1 MCRLQCWGCSC
12 CRHPVQLPASYHNI
26 LPRQAP
32 DASDSLPLIDLNV
45 ASVTASV
52 AVTEGGKATF
62 TVTTDPIPA
71 ADLVVRLPV
80 SEAAG
85 SDFVAAG
92 DEGWKTVTIA
102 AGSAKAPLTVAT
114 VDDSADE
121 PDGSMTAALAADT
134 GYTVAAA
141 PSTATTVAVSDN
153 DIPAGLT
160 ISIHDAE
167 GNRGNCRSLAGP
179 SLDQAKPRYYRSSC
193 HSDAREIR
201 ACPTPTTSER
211 PKRGCRI

>member
-1 MCRLQCWGCSC
+1 M
-12 CRHPVQLPASYHNI
+12 
-26 LPRQAP
+26 
-32 DASDSLPLIDLNV
+32 
-45 ASVTASV
+45 VTL
-52 AVTEGGKATF
+52 T
-62 TVTTDPIPA
+62 
-71 ADLVVRLPV
+71 V
-80 SEAAG
+80 SEEAG

-102 AGSAKAPLTVAT
+102 AGSAKGTLTVAT

-121 PDGSMTAALAADT
+121 PDGSVTAALAAGT

-141 PSTATTVAVSDN
+141 PSTATTVAVSGN

-179 SLDQAKPRYYRSSC
+179 CLDQAKPRNYRSSC
-193 HSDAREIR
+193 QSDARELR